1 MTSTKLSVLI
11 LALAVY
17 CSPAVAV
24 NIYQCK
30 DAQGNISFQDRCP
43 PGSTPVGEKQYSANV
58 PAGSTSKATAPLT
71 LYVVPNCDSCKQVED
86 FLAARGISVNE
97 KNVND
102 SIDLQ
107 NELKKAAGGLKVPAL
122 MVGGKAIVGYNR
134 SAMLDALSKAG
145 YNTKVSGEK

>member
-1 MTSTKLSVLI
+1 MTSARLTVLI
-11 LALAVY
+11 LALAAY

-43 PGSTPVGEKQYSANV
+43 PGSSPVGEKQYSTNV
-58 PAGSTSKATAPLT
+58 PEGGAARSTAPLT

-86 FLAARGISVNE
+86 FLAARGISVSE

-107 NELKKAAGGLKVPAL
+107 NELKKAAGDLKVPAL